1 LERLQ
6 ESGTGLPGGQFGR
19 RQFLRGVAGAG
30 VVAGSGGLIAACSSS
45 PSSSTGGT
53 KTTAR
58 RKPGGNLKVGMTG
71 GSTGDQIDPHKG
83 LTYTDTSRLQ
93 MLYSPLVQF
102 DGNAQLQWMLAEEN
116 GIVAKNKDPKQ
127 WLMHLR
133 KGVTFHNGRPFTS
146 ADVVYSFQR
155 IIKGSGPGAPYS
167 GATGLGPID
176 INGVKALDKYTV
188 YVPMKKP
195 FATLPQNMAAF
206 WYYLYIAPVGF
217 DINKPVGTGPFMY
230 KSFKAGQQSVFVK
243 NPHYFIS
250 GRPYADTLTI
260 IDFPDSTSLQN
271 ALVTKVIQAAGA
283 LNGPQIA
290 TLTNSPGIKTVV
302 SHAGTIVPFTMRL
315 DRPPFTDVNVR
326 QALRYVVDRP
336 QLIDSALDGYGTV
349 GNDVF
354 SPYDPA
360 YNRDLHRAADIP
372 RAKKLLKQ
380 AGKENLQVTLTT
392 SAIATGTV
400 AMATVLK
407 QQAAQAGINIKLN
420 TVDPGTFFSKQYLSW
435 DFAQDFYN
443 YSPYMSQV
451 AYSMLPQS
459 PFNETHNDNKNYTNL
474 YNEANQTFDEDKRT
488 QILHEMQQYD
498 FNQGGYII
506 PAYVDSL
513 DAYSTDITG
522 YSQARLGQPLGNFTF
537 ENMSFVQ

>member
-1 LERLQ
+1 
-6 ESGTGLPGGQFGR
+6 
-19 RQFLRGVAGAG
+19 V
-30 VVAGSGGLIAACSSS
+30 
-45 PSSSTGGT
+45 
-53 KTTAR
+53 
-58 RKPGGNLKVGMTG
+58 
-71 GSTGDQIDPHKG
+71 
-83 LTYTDTSRLQ
+83 
-93 MLYSPLVQF
+93 
-102 DGNAQLQWMLAEEN
+102 LAEQD
-116 GIVAKNKDPKQ
+116 GIVPKNKDPKQ

-133 KGVTFHNGRPFTS
+133 KGVTFHDGRPFTS
-146 ADVVYSFQR
+146 ADVVYSFKR
-155 IIKGSGPGAPYS
+155 IIHGTGKGPYS

-188 YVPMKKP
+188 YVPMTRP
-195 FATLPQNMAAF
+195 FSTLAHNMAAF

-217 DINKPVGTGPFMY
+217 NINKPVGTGPFMY

-250 GRPYADTLTI
+250 GRPYADSVTI
-260 IDFPDSTSLQN
+260 IDFADSTSLQN

-290 TLTNSPGIKTVV
+290 TLTNTPGIKAVV
-302 SHAGTIVPFTMRL
+302 SHAGTIIPFTMRV
-315 DRPPFTDVNVR
+315 DHGSPFADVRVR

-336 QLIDSALDGYGTV
+336 QMIDSALDGYGTV

-360 YNRDLHRAADIP
+360 YNHSLHRAADIP
-372 RAKKLLKQ
+372 HAKKLLQQ
-380 AGKENLQVTLTT
+380 AGKEGLTVTLTT
-392 SAIATGTV
+392 SAIATGTI

-407 QQAAQAGINIKLN
+407 QQAAQAGITIKLN
-420 TVDPGTFFSKQYLSW
+420 TLDPGAFFTKNYLGY

-459 PFNETHNDNKNYTNL
+459 PFNETHNDNAHYTSL
-474 YNEANQTFDEDKRT
+474 YNDANKTFDPDQQK
-488 QILHEMQQYD
+488 QILHEMQDYD
-498 FNQGGYII
+498 FNEGGYII

-522 YSQARLGQPLGNFTF
+522 YTKAKLGQPLGNFTF
-537 ENMSFVQ
+537 ENLSFVK